1 MEVRQQKKSFI
12 YGLISSFL
20 QRSSI
25 TSVVWPYGT
34 RFRRTHAL
42 HRAHVQPVTRSP
54 QDTHAFATTRATLIE
69 RGFRKAHAAHRHMP
83 QVTRSSI
90 GRALLSNAPR
100 LPAMLADKKR
110 PDGKVRNRI
119 RRIPRNDFR
128 MANDAET
135 ARHRHAPRS
144 VSAHNARISE
154 KRRKIAE
161 FRSFLPL

>member
-25 TSVVWPYGT
+25 ASVVWPYGT
-34 RFRRTHAL
+34 RFSRTHAL
-42 HRAHVQPVTRSP
+42 P
-54 QDTHAFATTRATLIE
+54 QDARAAPGTCPTGHTLPTRHALLQQRARLSSNAASAGRTRPTGIC
-69 RGFRKAHAAHRHMP
+69 P

-119 RRIPRNDFR
+119 RRILRNDFR

-154 KRRKIAE
+154 NGGK
-161 FRSFLPL
+161 